1 MNPAEYYE
9 LQIAVVSLFSLIF
22 EIWMGFTFAAIVGF
36 HFAAPHL
43 NKVMLNVGIL
53 LYVAASLLF
62 ATRYAALATVFSN
75 FNQMLIDAGHDP
87 FPAPSQLQMLGFS
100 LTVFVFAAGSI
111 STIWY
116 SLHRHKS
123 FEHGT

>member
-43 NKVMLNVGIL
+43 SKLMLNVGLL

-62 ATRYAALATVFSN
+62 ATRYAALATVFGN
-75 FNQMLIDAGHDP
+75 FNQMLVAAGHDP
-87 FPAPSQLQMLGFS
+87 FPAPSQLQMLGFA
-100 LTVFVFAAGSI
+100 LTVFVFGAGSI
-111 STIWY
+111 STVWY
-116 SLHRHKS
+116 SLHRHRS
-123 FEHGT
+123 LETDT